1 MKGGE
6 HEMAAPLDW
15 ISVEGFRSIK
25 RLERLPLKPINVLI
39 GANGSGKSNLI
50 QVFSLLRAWHLGK
63 IDEYVART
71 GGASRNLHF
80 GAKVTD
86 RLQIGISFANGNAY
100 DLRLE
105 PTEDDRLGR
114 HEQAVGPLGPVQPE
128 VARAVSQIHETR
140 SLYEAMQ
147 TERLD
152 QWRVYHFHDTGR
164 GAPLLRTAQL
174 HDNRFL
180 REDGENL
187 AAFLYY
193 LKKKEEG
200 SYRSIKETFRLVAPF
215 FDDFILEPQALN
227 EQMIRLEWRHRA
239 SDAHFDISVFS
250 DGALRFLALATLLLQ
265 PARLRPSVIL
275 LDEPELGLHPYAITL
290 LCELISSV
298 ATETQ
303 IILATQSPFLVDHFE
318 PEDVI
323 VVDRVEGQSKF
334 RRLST
339 EKLKNWL
346 EDYSLGDL
354 WLMNDLGGRPS
365 YEHSAQEDA

>member
-1 MKGGE
+1 MTDK
-6 HEMAAPLDW
+6 LSSIDW
-15 ISVEGFRSIK
+15 ITVEGFRSIA

-50 QVFSLLRAWHLGK
+50 QVFALLRAWHRGR
-63 IDEYVART
+63 ISQYVEQT
-71 GGASRNLHF
+71 GGANRNLHF
-80 GAKVTD
+80 GSKVTA
-86 RLQIGISFANGNAY
+86 RLKIGISFVNGNTY
-100 DLRLE
+100 DLKLE

-114 HEQAVGPLGPVQPE
+114 HEQAMGPLGPWEPE
-128 VARAVSQIHETR
+128 EARYVSKILETER
-140 SLYEAMQ
+140 LFEAMKKK
-147 TERLD
+147 RLD

-187 AAFLYY
+187 AAFLYR
-193 LKKKEEG
+193 LKQKEPT
-200 SYRSIKETFRLVAPF
+200 SYRRIEQTFRLVAPF

-227 EQMIRLEWRHRA
+227 EQMIRLEWRHRT
-239 SDAHFDISVFS
+239 SDAHFDISTLS
-250 DGALRFLALATLLLQ
+250 DGSLRFLALATLLLQ
-265 PARLRPSVIL
+265 PAKLRPSVIL

-290 LCELISSV
+290 LCSLISSV

-303 IILATQSPFLVDHFE
+303 VVLATQSPFLVDHFE

-323 VVDRVEGQSKF
+323 VVDRVEGRSEF
-334 RRLST
+334 RRLSS
-339 EKLKNWL
+339 EDLKDWL

-354 WLMNDLGGRPS
+354 WLKNELGGCPA
-365 YEHSAQEDA
+365 YEYSAQGDD

>member
-1 MKGGE
+1 MTDGK
-6 HEMAAPLDW
+6 HKMATPLDW

-50 QVFSLLRAWHLGK
+50 QVFSLLRALFLK
-63 IDEYVART
+63 RFDEYVGRS
-71 GGASRNLHF
+71 GGADRNLHF
-80 GAKVTD
+80 GSKTTKEICID
-86 RLQIGISFANGNAY
+86 ISFGGGEEMHYA
-100 DLRLE
+100 RFE
-105 PTEDDRLGR
+105 PTEGDKLQLRSEWMEAAEER
-114 HEQAVGPLGPVQPE
+114 EHEKGVGKNIAEIIQ
-128 VARAVSQIHETR
+128 
-140 SLYEAMQ
+140 
-147 TERLD
+147 ERLD
-152 QWRVYHFHDTGR
+152 RWRVYHFHDTGR

-187 AAFLYY
+187 AAFLYR
-193 LKKKEEG
+193 LKKKEQ
-200 SYRSIKETFRLVAPF
+200 SAYARICDTFRLVTPF
-215 FDDFILEPQALN
+215 FDDFILEPQELN

-365 YEHSAQEDA
+365 YEHSAQEEA